1 MDIVKRQ
8 RILLGDNLL
17 VDQTRVG
24 IQVGFHSKDDYL
36 VPKSL
41 NSAMTT

>member
-8 RILLGDNLL
+8 RIRLGDNLL

-24 IQVGFHSKDDYL
+24 IQVRFHSKEDYL
-36 VPKSL
+36 ELKSL

>member
-8 RILLGDNLL
+8 RIRVGDNLFA
-17 VDQTRVG
+17 DQTRVG
-24 IQVGFHSKDDYL
+24 IQVGFHSKKDYL